1 MWARLRADRWRL
13 FAVSLA
19 AWAMLAVGVRVV
31 LLPAERCAT
40 PSTAEVTATLDA
52 AVGWAERSVQPDGS
66 YAYRYDR
73 STGEQLGGYNL
84 VRHAGMVTALY
95 QAAPRVPSAESAA
108 DAGLGYM
115 LERLV
120 DTPDGTAFADEGIDA
135 KLGATALF
143 VAALH
148 HRRALTG
155 DTSHDDTMRSAG
167 RFLAGQIEPNGA
179 PAAFWS
185 PVTGEPVWGTYSPFG
200 TGEAFWA
207 LALLDQ
213 DLPGEGWGDSARRI
227 GRYVAVERRD
237 HEDHILRLP
246 DHWAAYG
253 FDALSTPPGE
263 DEVRY
268 LRHLA
273 GDFGLM
279 ARFESTR
286 TGEGLNHLLR
296 GGQALGAGVGALGEG
311 IGALRR
317 LADREPGLEDLAD
330 DLADRAGCAV
340 GLLADRQVRPGG
352 PGEPGA
358 DDLETGAWFR
368 DDVTQV
374 DDQQHA
380 ISALVAHLD
389 ATESGLDP
397 GSGSA

>member
-1 MWARLRADRWRL
+1 MSGRLRANRWRL
-13 FAVSLA
+13 FAVSLG
-19 AWAMLAVGVRVV
+19 AWALLAVGIRVV
-31 LLPAERCAT
+31 LLPAERCST
-40 PSTAEVTATLDA
+40 PSTAEVSA
-52 AVGWAERSVQPDGS
+52 ALERAVAWAERSVRADGS

-73 STGEQLGGYNL
+73 STGEELGGYNL
-84 VRHAGMVTALY
+84 VRHAGMVSALY
-95 QAAPRVPSAESAA
+95 QVATRIPSAAVAA
-108 DAGLGYM
+108 EAGLDYM

-120 DTPDGTAFADEGIDA
+120 TTPSGIAFADDGIDA

-155 DTSHDDTMRSAG
+155 DAAHDATMRSAG
-167 RFLAGQIEPNGA
+167 EFLAGQIEENGA

-185 PVTGEPVWGTYSPFG
+185 PATGQPVRGTYSPFG

-207 LALLDQ
+207 LALLAQ
-213 DLPGEGWGDSARRI
+213 DFPGEGWDEPARRI
-227 GRYVAVERRD
+227 GHYIAVERRD
-237 HEDHILRLP
+237 HEHHLLRLP

-253 FDALSTPPGE
+253 FDALGE
-263 DEVRY
+263 RPDDDEARY

-286 TGEGLNHLLR
+286 TGEGLNRLVR

-317 LADREPGLEDLAD
+317 LASREPALADLRD
-330 DLADRAGCAV
+330 DLAERSGCAV
-340 GLLADRQVRPGG
+340 GLLVDRQATGAG
-352 PGEPGA
+352 TGEPA
-358 DDLETGAWFR
+358 PDDLETGAWFR
-368 DDVTQV
+368 DGVTQV

-380 ISALVAHLD
+380 ISALIAHLD
-389 ATESGLDP
+389 ATET
-397 GSGSA
+397 A